1 MGHPKCMTKMITIIE
16 FPAFLSQVGVSISA
30 AEREELIDFLSRQ
43 PHAGN
48 EIPGT
53 GGVRKLRWGGK
64 GKGKRGG
71 LRVIY
76 YFYNETAPIFLLT
89 IYGKG
94 AQEDLSPEQK
104 RKIASLAKIL
114 KEECKAARKKH
125 HD

>member
-1 MGHPKCMTKMITIIE
+1 MKKMITIIE
-16 FPAFLSQVGVSISA
+16 FPPFLSQVGVSIKSS
-30 AEREELIDFLSRQ
+30 ERDELVDFLARQ
-43 PHAGN
+43 PEAGE

-76 YFYNETAPIFLLT
+76 YFYNDSAPVFLLT
-89 IYGKG
+89 VYGKG
-94 AQEDLSPEQK
+94 VQEDLTPDQK
-104 RKIASLAKIL
+104 SRMTSLAKLL
-114 KEECKAARKKH
+114 KAECKAARKKY